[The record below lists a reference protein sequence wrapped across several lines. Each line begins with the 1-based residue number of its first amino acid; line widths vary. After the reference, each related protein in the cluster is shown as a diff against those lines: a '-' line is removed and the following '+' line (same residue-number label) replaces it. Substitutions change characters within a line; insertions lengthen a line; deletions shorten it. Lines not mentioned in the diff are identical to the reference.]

1 MAFPQGF
8 FWGGSTA
15 AIQCEGAW
23 DEDGRGPS
31 ELDYCTV
38 GGAGH
43 PRLIT
48 YIDADGNPGAA
59 PMFKGAPDGA
69 TLAILPDHY
78 YPNHAGI
85 DAYHRYEE
93 DIELFAEMGF
103 TMLRL
108 SLNITRLFPNGDE
121 GEPDPRGIAFY
132 HRVFDKMHAC
142 GIEPLVTLS
151 HFNDPAVLGESSDG
165 WGDRR
170 AIDFFVRYARAVMTE
185 YRGKVRWWLTFNEIN
200 NELSLLNL
208 DPHPT
213 DEMYRAAYQRLHHQF
228 LASAQMVA
236 LAHEIDPENR
246 VGCMVNGTPIY
257 PLTCDPSDVLAAR
270 YTWERDVFYCADV
283 QVKGS
288 YAPFSKRLWAEHDIE
303 LKQQVGDAET
313 LAAGTVDF
321 FTFSYYM
328 SSAVTTHADE
338 EQVGGNMTTSAKNP
352 YLAYTEWGWA
362 QDPCGLRYFMEVA
375 YDRYRIPLMI
385 VENGLGAADAVE
397 DDGSI
402 HDPYRIEYMR
412 NHLREVERAVAD
424 GVECIGY
431 LSWAPIDLI
440 SMGSGQMR
448 KRYGMIYV
456 DRHDD
461 GTGSFARIKKDSFA
475 WYQQVIAT
483 NGTDL

>member
-1 MAFPQGF
+1 MEGEGF
-8 FWGGSTA
+8 YWGGSTA

-31 ELDYCTV
+31 ELDFCTV
-38 GGAGH
+38 GDANH

-48 YIDADGNPGAA
+48 FIDAEGKPGTA
-59 PMFKGAPDGA
+59 PMFKGAPAGA
-69 TLAILPDHY
+69 KLAVLPGYY
-78 YPNHAGI
+78 YPNHVGI

-108 SLNITRLFPNGDE
+108 SLNITRLFSNGDE
-121 GEPDPRGIAFY
+121 REANPRGIAFY

-142 GIEPLVTLS
+142 GIEPLVTLA
-151 HFNDPAVLGESSDG
+151 HFNDPVGLDEATGG

-170 AIDFFVRYARAVMTE
+170 TIDFFVRYARAAME
-185 YRGKVRWWLTFNEIN
+185 AYRGKVRWWLTFNEIN

-213 DEMYRAAYQRLHHQF
+213 DEMYRKAYQRLHHQF
-228 LASAQMVA
+228 LASARVVA
-236 LAHEIDPENR
+236 LAHDIDPENR

-257 PLTCDPSDVLAAR
+257 PLTCDPADVLAAR
-270 YTWERDVFYCADV
+270 YAWERDVFYCADV
-283 QVKGS
+283 QAKGA
-288 YAPFSKRLWAEHDIE
+288 YAPFARRLWSEHDVS
-303 LKQQVGDAET
+303 LAVQPGDAET

-338 EQVGGNMTTSAKNP
+338 EQVNGNMTKSAKNP

-362 QDPCGLRYFMEVA
+362 QDPSGLRYFMEVA

-385 VENGLGAADAVE
+385 VENGLGAADEVE
-397 DDGSI
+397 SDGSV
-402 HDPYRIEYMR
+402 HDSYRVAYMHD
-412 NHLREVERAVAD
+412 HLREVEQALAD
-424 GVECIGY
+424 GVDCIGY

-461 GTGSFARIKKDSFA
+461 GTGTFARIKKDSFD
-475 WYQQVIAT
+475 WYRRVIAT
-483 NGTDL
+483 NGADLG